1 MTNDIENL
9 ILEHLRTFRGDISSI
24 KTDVRDIKGRLS
36 SIETYIATMHGDQ
49 ARTSTTI
56 DNLTERVERLE
67 QRAGLI
73 DA

>member
-1 MTNDIENL
+1 MTNDIQNL
-9 ILEHLRTFRGDISSI
+9 IFEHLRAMRVDIATV
-24 KTDVRDIKGRLS
+24 KADTRDIKGRLS

-49 ARTSTTI
+49 ARTSTTL

-67 QRAGLI
+67 QRTGLV